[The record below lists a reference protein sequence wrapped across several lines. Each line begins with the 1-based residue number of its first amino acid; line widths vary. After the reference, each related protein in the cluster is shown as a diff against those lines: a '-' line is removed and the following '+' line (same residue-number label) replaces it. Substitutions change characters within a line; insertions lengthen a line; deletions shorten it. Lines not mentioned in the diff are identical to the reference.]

1 MGLFDVFKK
10 KDCEIC
16 GKEVGLL
23 GYKKLQ
29 DGEICKDCVKLLS
42 PWFEDRRESTVAQI
56 KEQLAYRE
64 QNAKEHENFTISR
77 KIGDEEYI
85 MYIEEVGGAPTRFFV
100 TCRSDYKAENPDI
113 ISFKDVA
120 SCVTDIQVRDEEI
133 KQRNAEGQM
142 VSCNPRRYK
151 HHHDF
156 FIKMEIRNNPYF
168 DDIKFRIN
176 GSCITLETVG
186 DIGGGFGGAALAG
199 LFQGVGLSTAGVQ
212 THSYRNSS
220 ENRRYEECRMI
231 CQKIEQ
237 AVEDGKRGAQSVA
250 QATGGDPVQMLI
262 EQIRN
267 APDLATVTRLQQTVT
282 MLIMNDPNKERL
294 MSQISNAMA
303 DARVRIETQMA
314 MAAFAA
320 PAAQSAGVEPLL
332 KMIEQI
338 KSAPNLG
345 IVFNLQSEIV
355 HQATNLPEFDWI
367 RVKSLTEAAVED
379 AKQRIIAQETGS
391 APVQEA
397 PKPKFCPNCGAPADG
412 GKFCQSCGGKP

>member
-1 MGLFDVFKK
+1 MGLFDRLKK
-10 KDCEIC
+10 QDCEIC
-16 GKEVGLL
+16 GKEVGML
-23 GYKKLQ
+23 GYKKLE

-42 PWFEDRRESTVAQI
+42 PWFEDRRHATVAQI
-56 KEQLAYRE
+56 KEQIAYRE

-77 KIGDEEYI
+77 KIGDEEYF
-85 MYIEEVGGAPTRFFV
+85 MYIEEVSGVPTRFFV
-100 TCRSDYKAENPDI
+100 TRLSDYKAENPDI
-113 ISFKDVA
+113 ISFKDVI

-133 KQRNAEGQM
+133 KQKNAEGQM

-237 AVEDGKRGAQSVA
+237 AVEDGKRGASVA
-250 QATGGDPVQMLI
+250 AQDPVQVLLARI
-262 EQIRN
+262 PN
-267 APDLATVTRLQQTVT
+267 AKMEELDALQKEFWNLTWNRPDYKEIQEKGNKAVTDRALELHAMRTNGQT
-282 MLIMNDPNKERL
+282 
-294 MSQISNAMA
+294 NA
-303 DARVRIETQMA
+303 
-314 MAAFAA
+314 
-320 PAAQSAGVEPLL
+320 
-332 KMIEQI
+332 
-338 KSAPNLG
+338 
-345 IVFNLQSEIV
+345 
-355 HQATNLPEFDWI
+355 
-367 RVKSLTEAAVED
+367 AAV
-379 AKQRIIAQETGS
+379 
-391 APVQEA
+391 APQAAAV
-397 PKPKFCPNCGAPADG
+397 PKFCPNCGAPYEG
-412 GKFCQSCGGKP
+412 GRFCQSCGSKLG

>member
-1 MGLFDVFKK
+1 MGLFDRFKK
-10 KDCEIC
+10 QDCEIC
-16 GKEVGLL
+16 GKEVGMF
-23 GYKKLQ
+23 GYKKLE

-42 PWFEDRRESTVAQI
+42 PWFEDRRHATVAQI

-77 KIGDEEYI
+77 KLGDEEAF
-85 MYIEEVGGAPTRFFV
+85 MYIEEVAGVPTRFFV
-100 TCRSDYKAENPDI
+100 TSRSDYKAENPDI
-113 ISFKDVA
+113 ISFKDVV

-133 KQRNAEGQM
+133 KEKNAEGQM

-168 DDIKFRIN
+168 DEIKFRIN

-237 AVEDGKRGAQSVA
+237 AVEDGKRGAAAAPVAQSVDLQSILA
-250 QATGGDPVQMLI
+250 KIDKI
-262 EQIRN
+262 N
-267 APDLATVTRLQQTVT
+267 HAPDLLTAVTVGAEVARLITP
-282 MLIMNDPNKERL
+282 LSDP
-294 MSQISNAMA
+294 
-303 DARVRIETQMA
+303 
-314 MAAFAA
+314 
-320 PAAQSAGVEPLL
+320 
-332 KMIEQI
+332 
-338 KSAPNLG
+338 
-345 IVFNLQSEIV
+345 
-355 HQATNLPEFDWI
+355 DWD
-367 RVKSLTEAAVED
+367 RVKTLNDAAVAE
-379 AKQRIIAQETGS
+379 AKRRFGYQEPSNT
-391 APVQEA
+391 PVQEA
-397 PKPKFCPNCGAPADG
+397 PKPKFCPNCGAPYEG
-412 GKFCQSCGGKP
+412 GKFCQSCGSKLL

>member
-1 MGLFDVFKK
+1 MGLFDRFKK
-10 KDCEIC
+10 QDCEIC
-16 GKEVGLL
+16 GKEVGMF
-23 GYKKLQ
+23 GYKKLK

-42 PWFEDRRESTVAQI
+42 PWFEDRKESTVAQI

-77 KIGDEEYI
+77 KIGDEEAF
-85 MYIEEVGGAPTRFFV
+85 MYIEEVGGVPTRFFV
-100 TCRSDYKAENPDI
+100 TSRSDYNAENPDI

-133 KQRNAEGQM
+133 KERNAEGQM

-212 THSYRNSS
+212 TNSLRNSS
-220 ENRRYEECRMI
+220 ENRRYAECTML
-231 CQKIEQ
+231 CKKIEQ
-237 AVEDGKRGAQSVA
+237 AVEDGKRG
-250 QATGGDPVQMLI
+250 P
-262 EQIRN
+262 
-267 APDLATVTRLQQTVT
+267 
-282 MLIMNDPNKERL
+282 
-294 MSQISNAMA
+294 
-303 DARVRIETQMA
+303 
-314 MAAFAA
+314 AA
-320 PAAQSAGVEPLL
+320 PAAQTVD
-332 KMIEQI
+332 
-338 KSAPNLG
+338 
-345 IVFNLQSEIV
+345 LQSVLMKIDQINHAPDLITAVTLGAEVARLI
-355 HQATNLPEFDWI
+355 TPLSDPDWD
-367 RVKSLTEAAVED
+367 RVKTLNDAAVAE
-379 AKQRIIAQETGS
+379 AKRRFGYQEPSNT
-391 APVQEA
+391 PVQEA

-412 GKFCQSCGGKP
+412 GKFCQSCGTKLG

>member
-1 MGLFDVFKK
+1 MGLFNIFKK

-16 GKEVGLL
+16 GKEVGMF
-23 GYKKLQ
+23 GYKKLE

-42 PWFEDRRESTVAQI
+42 PWFEDRRHATVAQI
-56 KEQLAYRE
+56 KEQIAYRE

-77 KIGDEEYI
+77 KIGDEEYY
-85 MYIEEVGGAPTRFFV
+85 MYIEEVSGVPTRFFV
-100 TCRSDYKAENPDI
+100 TSRSDYKAENPDI
-113 ISFKDVA
+113 ISFKDVI

-133 KQRNAEGQM
+133 KQKNSEGQM

-237 AVEDGKRGAQSVA
+237 AVEDGKRGASVA
-250 QATGGDPVQMLI
+250 AQDPVQLLF
-262 EQIRN
+262 
-267 APDLATVTRLQQTVT
+267 A
-282 MLIMNDPNKERL
+282 K
-294 MSQISNAMA
+294 ISNAKMEELDALLKEGCELTWNRPDYKEIQHKMA
-303 DARVRIETQMA
+303 EAISTRANQLHMMRVNNQIN
-314 MAAFAA
+314 AAVTAA
-320 PAAQSAGVEPLL
+320 PQTPTA
-332 KMIEQI
+332 
-338 KSAPNLG
+338 
-345 IVFNLQSEIV
+345 
-355 HQATNLPEFDWI
+355 
-367 RVKSLTEAAVED
+367 
-379 AKQRIIAQETGS
+379 
-391 APVQEA
+391 
-397 PKPKFCPNCGAPADG
+397 PKFCPDCGAPYEG
-412 GKFCQSCGGKP
+412 GKFCQSCGSKLV

>member
-1 MGLFDVFKK
+1 MGLFDRFKK
-10 KDCEIC
+10 QDCEIC
-16 GKEVGLL
+16 GKEVGMF
-23 GYKKLQ
+23 GYKKLE

-42 PWFEDRRESTVAQI
+42 PWFEDRRHATVAQI

-64 QNAKEHENFTISR
+64 RNAKEHENFVISR
-77 KIGDEEYI
+77 KIGDEEYF
-85 MYIEEVGGAPTRFFV
+85 MYIEEVGGVPTRFFV
-100 TCRSDYKAENPDI
+100 TRLSDYKAENPDI
-113 ISFKDVA
+113 ISFKDVI

-133 KQRNAEGQM
+133 KQKNAEGQM

-156 FIKMEIRNNPYF
+156 YIKMEIRNNPYF

-199 LFQGVGLSTAGVQ
+199 LMQGVGLSTAGVQ

-237 AVEDGKRGAQSVA
+237 AVEDGKRGAAAPASQYSAV
-250 QATGGDPVQMLI
+250 DPVTALI

-282 MLIMNDPNKERL
+282 ILIMNDPNKNNL
-294 MSQISNAMA
+294 MNQISSAIA

-314 MAAFAA
+314 VAAF
-320 PAAQSAGVEPLL
+320 
-332 KMIEQI
+332 
-338 KSAPNLG
+338 
-345 IVFNLQSEIV
+345 
-355 HQATNLPEFDWI
+355 
-367 RVKSLTEAAVED
+367 
-379 AKQRIIAQETGS
+379 S

-397 PKPKFCPNCGAPADG
+397 PKPKFCPNCGAPYEG
-412 GKFCQSCGGKP
+412 GKFCQSCGSKLV

>member
-1 MGLFDVFKK
+1 MGLFDRFKK
-10 KDCEIC
+10 QDCEIC
-16 GKEVGLL
+16 GKEVGMF
-23 GYKKLQ
+23 GYKKLK

-56 KEQLAYRE
+56 KEQLVYRE

-77 KIGDEEYI
+77 KIGDEEYF
-85 MYIEEVGGAPTRFFV
+85 MYIEEVGGVPTRFFV
-100 TCRSDYKAENPDI
+100 TERSDYKAENPDI
-113 ISFKDVA
+113 ISFKDVI

-133 KQRNAEGQM
+133 KERNAEGQL

-156 FIKMEIRNNPYF
+156 YIKMEIRNNPYF
-168 DDIKFRIN
+168 DEIKFRIN

-220 ENRRYEECRMI
+220 ENRRYEACRMI

-237 AVEDGKRGAQSVA
+237 AVEDGKRGA
-250 QATGGDPVQMLI
+250 
-262 EQIRN
+262 
-267 APDLATVTRLQQTVT
+267 
-282 MLIMNDPNKERL
+282 
-294 MSQISNAMA
+294 
-303 DARVRIETQMA
+303 
-314 MAAFAA
+314 AA
-320 PAAQSAGVEPLL
+320 PAAQSAGAEPLL
-332 KMIEQI
+332 KMIGQI
-338 KSAPNLG
+338 KSAPDLG
-345 IVFNLQSEIV
+345 TVFSLQSEIA
-355 HQATNLPEFDWI
+355 HQATNLPEFDWSRI
-367 RVKSLTEAAVED
+367 KALTEAAVEA

-397 PKPKFCPNCGAPADG
+397 PRPKFCPGCGAPADG
-412 GKFCQSCGGKP
+412 GRFCQSCGSKLG

>member
-1 MGLFDVFKK
+1 MGLFDRFKK
-10 KDCEIC
+10 QDCEIC
-16 GKEVGLL
+16 GKEVGMF
-23 GYKKLQ
+23 GYKKLE

-42 PWFEDRRESTVAQI
+42 PWFEDRRHATVAQI
-56 KEQLAYRE
+56 KEQIAYRE
-64 QNAKEHENFTISR
+64 RNAKEHENFTISR
-77 KIGDEEYI
+77 KIGDEEYF
-85 MYIEEVGGAPTRFFV
+85 MYIEEVSGVPTRFFV
-100 TCRSDYKAENPDI
+100 TRLSDYKAENPDI
-113 ISFKDVA
+113 ISFKDVI

-133 KQRNAEGQM
+133 KQKNAEGQM

-156 FIKMEIRNNPYF
+156 YIKMEIRNNPYF

-237 AVEDGKRGAQSVA
+237 AVEDGKRGAAAPVTQSSAV
-250 QATGGDPVQMLI
+250 DPVSALI

-282 MLIMNDPNKERL
+282 ILIMNDPNKERL
-294 MSQISNAMA
+294 MSQISSAIA

-314 MAAFAA
+314 VAAF
-320 PAAQSAGVEPLL
+320 
-332 KMIEQI
+332 
-338 KSAPNLG
+338 SAP
-345 IVFNLQSEIV
+345 
-355 HQATNLPEFDWI
+355 
-367 RVKSLTEAAVED
+367 
-379 AKQRIIAQETGS
+379 AQET
-391 APVQEA
+391 
-397 PKPKFCPNCGAPADG
+397 PKPKFCPNCGTPYEG
-412 GKFCQSCGGKP
+412 GKFCQSCGSKLG